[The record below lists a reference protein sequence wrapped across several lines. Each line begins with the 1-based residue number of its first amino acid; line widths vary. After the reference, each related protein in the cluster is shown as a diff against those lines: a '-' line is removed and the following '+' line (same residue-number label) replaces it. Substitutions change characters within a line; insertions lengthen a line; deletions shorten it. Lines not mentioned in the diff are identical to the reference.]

1 LRTWS
6 GKDRILVY
14 STSGEIGFL
23 QFRESGPEL
32 IFEAGLLPEDE
43 TASVDV
49 AHSLIVGRTGKTQI
63 KPLNQ
68 KTRLIVT
75 PVLISERPYAPG
87 MGQIPDPSWPPS
99 SNGWYGRMIGGTAKF
114 LYTVQ
119 ETLDK
124 SRYWLT
130 ISELHSGIIHESHPI
145 QQYELGEL
153 QLLDNWEADSLR
165 YSIIEGRTREKSR
178 QTALA
183 ILDEPSPT
191 WPQISE
197 LIRDVSIPNLRLGE
211 TMRDTIGQLVPISF
225 PEETRDE
232 LMAFLAWTTKQAIPK
247 EDPIDFFEKLKGTK
261 MLRGLLMGHI
271 QCILD
276 GIDTPPYVRLM
287 MMADKGLLG
296 QPKRPPPDY
305 EEKTKWLIFWW
316 KLDEL
321 FPDWRGK
328 AAKFAYDLQ
337 NSGKINLALPISRSS
352 SKKSRKYWQ
361 DRFAMMVS
369 GLILRANVHVRAL
382 GLHRLAYIGAA
393 HRWPHN
399 HLAWAT
405 RLGGTSEQS
414 QHLQIMIMPPTA
426 TERVRR
432 IRPNVIDIDWSA
444 SITNLELFNEATKTW
459 ESTVQDI
466 LDAVPNEVTL
476 RKLGKHQGRWR
487 GKVTRTLSME
497 EAKVL
502 DAASGGLFFS
512 EMEREENFDYWGFTK
527 EKARSILNKL
537 RKEGIIQVSYFIWEI
552 SLVSLLT
559 FAQGPPGNIYSL
571 TDAFLRHTPSSSAMI
586 GKDGENAIILSRLP
600 EEQLHEIVS
609 TLPQVAHDNDLA
621 VRCMRPR
628 SYRSYWNNLYQ
639 RLLRPDGSWDDD
651 VSALLSQARSARK
664 TISG

>member
-1 LRTWS
+1 
-6 GKDRILVY
+6 LVY
-14 STSGEIGFL
+14 STSGEIGFIE
-23 QFRESGPEL
+23 FRESGPEL
-32 IFEAGLLPEDE
+32 VFETDSIQEDE
-43 TASVDV
+43 AASVDF
-49 AHSLIVGRTGKTQI
+49 AHSLIVGKSGKTQI
-63 KPLNQ
+63 KSLKQ
-68 KTRLIVT
+68 KIRLLAA
-75 PVLISERPYAPG
+75 PVLIAKRPYASG

-99 SNGWYGRMIGGTAKF
+99 SNGWYGRMIGGKTAF

-119 ETLDK
+119 QTQDR

-153 QLLDNWEADSLR
+153 QLLEDWEADSLR
-165 YSIIEGRTREKSR
+165 YSVIEAKTRDKSR

-191 WPQISE
+191 WPQMSE
-197 LIRDVSIPNLRLGE
+197 LIKDVSIPNLRLGE
-211 TMRDTIGQLVPISF
+211 TMMDTIGQLVPLSF
-225 PEETRDE
+225 PTETREE
-232 LMAFLAWTTKQAIPK
+232 LMAFLAWTTKQTIPK
-247 EDPIDFFEKLKGTK
+247 DDPIDFFETLKGTP

-328 AAKFAYDLQ
+328 AARFASDLQ
-337 NSGKINLALPISRSS
+337 NSGKITLALPISRSS

-382 GLHRLAYIGAA
+382 GLRRLAFIGAA

-399 HLAWAT
+399 HMAWAA
-405 RLGGTSEQS
+405 RLGGTSDQA

-444 SITNLELFNEATKTW
+444 SITNLDLFNETTKTW
-459 ESTVQDI
+459 DNAVEYI

-476 RKLGKHQGRWR
+476 RKLGRHQGRWR

-502 DAASGGLFFS
+502 DAASGGLYFS
-512 EMEREENFDYWGFTK
+512 EMELKENFDYWGFTK

-537 RKEGIIQVSYFIWEI
+537 AKAGVVQASYFIWEV

-559 FAQGPPGNIYSL
+559 FAQGPPRNIYSI
-571 TDAFLRHTPSSSAMI
+571 TDAFLRKTPSSSAMI
-586 GKDGENAIILSRLP
+586 GKDGKNAIILSRLP
-600 EEQLHEIVS
+600 EEQLHEIMS
-609 TLPQVAHDNDLA
+609 TLPQVALDNDLA

-628 SYRSYWNNLYQ
+628 SYRSYRNNLYQ
-639 RLLRPDGSWDDD
+639 RLLRPDRSWDDD
-651 VSALLSQARSARK
+651 VSALLSQYRSDRR
-664 TISG
+664 TVSG